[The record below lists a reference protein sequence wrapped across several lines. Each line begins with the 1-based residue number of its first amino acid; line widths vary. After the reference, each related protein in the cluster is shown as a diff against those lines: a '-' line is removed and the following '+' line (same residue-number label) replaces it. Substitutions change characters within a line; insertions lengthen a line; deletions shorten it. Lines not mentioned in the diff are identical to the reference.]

1 MPRPTPRSFARW
13 PLLLVFLVTAGC
25 AASKSLPHGPRSPR
39 EQIAAHRLRSVAQS
53 WEGTPYCLGG
63 TTRRC
68 IDCSAFVR
76 TVYADLFGI
85 ALPRTTEAQVREGQP
100 VNRSELQ
107 AGDLVF
113 FRTGPGTR
121 HVGIYLADGTFLH
134 ASTSQGVTTSPLTR
148 RYWRRHYWTARRLL
162 ADFPPAARPIE
173 PAAPAPLPTPPSP
186 AASIRAGW

>member
-1 MPRPTPRSFARW
+1 MPRPVSHPFAHW
-13 PLLLVFLVTAGC
+13 LLLLVLLTAGC
-25 AASKSLPHGPRSPR
+25 ATSKSLPRGPGSPR
-39 EQIAAHRLRSVAQS
+39 EQAAAQRLHTMAQG

-76 TVYADLFGI
+76 TVYDEVFDK

-100 VNRSELQ
+100 VSRSELQ

-113 FRTGPGTR
+113 FRTGFSTR
-121 HVGIYLADGTFLH
+121 HVGIYLADGRFLH
-134 ASTSQGVTTSPLTR
+134 ASTSLGVTTSSLNG

-162 ADFPPAARPIE
+162 ADFPPAAHPVE
-173 PAAPAPLPTPPSP
+173 PAAPTPLPAPPSP
-186 AASIRAGW
+186 AATIRTGW